1 MKDKNY
7 ILRKIKKFKRDYQ
20 KYKYIKGI
28 LKGVIFSLFLITIY
42 FLLIITGVL
51 IYKEGI
57 LMSIFIAPVILF
69 FVISFFKKKTEREII
84 KKADERL
91 ELEQRLITYYDYQN
105 EENKNPFYSSLENE
119 LATLLKKIPGQAI
132 FKLKWQKYIQLTA
145 ILLGIIIFLNSY
157 FTINSDSDLNY
168 NSTDDIFQ
176 QEENTENYQDI
187 EKIEFINPLESNI
200 NNEIGEEIS
209 TIENDEINKIDEK
222 KLNNDLEENF
232 EKPDIDKNQEGELAE
247 LEKRLE
253 KIEEEKQKK
262 DSEIN
267 IDGKKDG
274 EDQEQDSSY
283 LWKNQNKDGLVE
295 NEKNIYKPG
304 DKESENGDKGNE
316 GPGAEGSEKAKE
328 EGKEYQAI
336 GENEDSLS
344 DTKNLKGDGSGNS
357 GQGDG
362 DKKGVG
368 AGENEGLIS
377 NKDDFSKKLNLE
389 ESERLKSQ
397 ISSNNYLNTY
407 LEEKYRSQNKNEG
420 DNILDSYINH
430 RNFLLDSIRDENIPF
445 AYKEMIK
452 DYFIIIKD

>member
-168 NSTDDIFQ
+168 NSNDDIFQ

-262 DSEIN
+262 DSEI
-267 IDGKKDG
+267 
-274 EDQEQDSSY
+274 
-283 LWKNQNKDGLVE
+283 
-295 NEKNIYKPG
+295 
-304 DKESENGDKGNE
+304 
-316 GPGAEGSEKAKE
+316 
-328 EGKEYQAI
+328 
-336 GENEDSLS
+336 
-344 DTKNLKGDGSGNS
+344 
-357 GQGDG
+357 
-362 DKKGVG
+362 
-368 AGENEGLIS
+368 
-377 NKDDFSKKLNLE
+377 
-389 ESERLKSQ
+389 
-397 ISSNNYLNTY
+397 
-407 LEEKYRSQNKNEG
+407 
-420 DNILDSYINH
+420 
-430 RNFLLDSIRDENIPF
+430 
-445 AYKEMIK
+445 
-452 DYFIIIKD
+452 